1 MKKSS
6 LMGASVVAAALLAA
20 APVVA
25 PVASLATPGTQVVKA
40 DSDFSTPTLA
50 VGQKV
55 KSMSTST
62 TLRTGQAGHNGYG
75 YLNDF
80 LDRMSAILVLQSYR
94 DTQYSLKSGND
105 LTASDALKLN
115 HTNTDDY
122 ILQVNDD
129 MKYGQKGDSI
139 NALLKYFFS
148 GQSQV
153 NLGSQENFDAAGRM
167 KYTIQFD
174 YSNAIG
180 TYGYP
185 IRDQGDV
192 DRLQSDMPRNGG
204 TVTMTMQ
211 LYNAEGASLG
221 NAGLLKSTVSYNVNN
236 ARAAYVN
243 YADTLSAHVGDSAQ
257 TYGLSNSFM
266 NANGQIRDY
275 NGNDITMAAYN
286 RGAISVTPLGAKNN
300 HPNTNGNGIVN
311 GNFTRAGQYY
321 QKVVIDLRQV
331 LGSQVE
337 GWTEADWRDAVNG
350 GLITVNGQ
358 TPNINNSDANIF
370 LVTNVND
377 NTKKQT
383 VVDGTPYPGGT
394 LILKRT
400 VNVDVDQGAF
410 KTDKINGKVTVNMND
425 GMAAQVY
432 DENGK
437 QVLGR
442 ALPNKS
448 AWKTVE
454 KRTYYKDGQ
463 VFYQVST
470 NEYVKAQDVV
480 FTEYSSSSNDND
492 PLSGKVNVTKYPSK
506 VINIL
511 NDGYAAGVY
520 AINEDG
526 QGMHQVIGRFLPSGS
541 AWINQG
547 TAEVNGNLFYQVSTN
562 EWVSANSVAK

>member
-25 PVASLATPGTQVVKA
+25 PVAGLAVPGTQEVKA
-40 DSDFSTPTLA
+40 DNNNYDTHMSEVAAKFRE
-50 VGQKV
+50 
-55 KSMSTST
+55 MSTTST
-62 TLRTGQAGHNGYG
+62 VSTQGKFGTYGTVEDFISNLRSIPALAKYNSERES
-75 YLNDF
+75 LS
-80 LDRMSAILVLQSYR
+80 LDGSGADDSVLATVPLYR
-94 DTQYSLKSGND
+94 DSSDNSIVLSQAYSGGWK
-105 LTASDALKLN
+105 ASKGSPD
-115 HTNTDDY
+115 TTTD
-122 ILQVNDD
+122 
-129 MKYGQKGDSI
+129 K
-139 NALLKYFFS
+139 LLKYFFNGNKQIS
-148 GQSQV
+148 LASPE
-153 NLGSQENFDAAGRM
+153 NLAAAAKMSYTLNFE
-167 KYTIQFD
+167 YN
-174 YSNAIG
+174 SAIG
-180 TYGYP
+180 DHSYA
-185 IRDQGDV
+185 IRNANDVKNTISDLEHNGGSVTLSLQLYDGNNWSMGDV
-192 DRLQSDMPRNGG
+192 
-204 TVTMTMQ
+204 
-211 LYNAEGASLG
+211 
-221 NAGLLKSTVSYNVNN
+221 GLMKSTVKYNVANQK
-236 ARAAYVN
+236 AAYVD
-243 YADTLSAHVGDSAQ
+243 YTDTLNAHVGDSANL
-257 TYGLSNSFM
+257 YGLSNSFM
-266 NANGQIRDY
+266 NANGVIRNY
-275 NGNDITMAAYN
+275 NGEDITDSAYKA
-286 RGAISVTPLGAKNN
+286 GAIVVNSLRDSNGHVADQNGA
-300 HPNTNGNGIVN
+300 IVN
-311 GNFTRAGQYY
+311 GNFAKPGKYY
-321 QKVVIDLRQV
+321 QNIVIHLPNAGVKVP
-331 LGSQVE
+331 GN
-337 GWTEADWRDAVNG
+337 DWNAAANG
-350 GLITVNGQ
+350 GLISVNGQVPSLTNADANVYLVTASTTTVNGQ
-358 TPNINNSDANIF
+358 NYRAGD
-370 LVTNVND
+370 
-377 NTKKQT
+377 
-383 VVDGTPYPGGT
+383 

-400 VNVDVDQGAF
+400 VNVDVNQGAF

-448 AWKTVE
+448 AWKTIE

-562 EWVSANSVAK
+562 EWVSANSVVK

>member
-25 PVASLATPGTQVVKA
+25 PVASLAASGTQQVVKA
-40 DSDFSTPTLA
+40 ADYSGNMA
-50 VGQKV
+50 EVAKKV
-55 KSMSTST
+55 KDMSTVTTVYNNGDASVQGSSLNFIYNLQSIPKVLELASKPAKLDINKTAPLYIADNAIKVSDQIEAGWHLPGNDST
-62 TLRTGQAGHNGYG
+62 TA
-75 YLNDF
+75 
-80 LDRMSAILVLQSYR
+80 
-94 DTQYSLKSGND
+94 K
-105 LTASDALKLN
+105 
-115 HTNTDDY
+115 TD
-122 ILQVNDD
+122 
-129 MKYGQKGDSI
+129 
-139 NALLKYFFS
+139 ALLKYFFN
-148 GQSQV
+148 GENQV
-153 NLGSQENFDAAGRM
+153 ALATAENTAAAKNM
-167 KYTIQFD
+167 SYTISFK
-174 YSNAIG
+174 YSSAIG
-180 TYGYP
+180 NNSYYITNKN
-185 IRDQGDV
+185 DV
-192 DRLQSDMPRNGG
+192 YNVRHDLTTNGG
-204 TVTMTMQ
+204 SVTMYLQ
-211 LYNAEGASLG
+211 LFDG
-221 NAGLLKSTVSYNVNN
+221 NGKSMNDAGLMQSTVKYNVANQK
-236 ARAAYVN
+236 AAYVD
-243 YADTLSAHVGDSAQ
+243 YTDTLNAHVGDSANI
-257 TYGLSNSFM
+257 YGLSNSFV
-266 NANGQIRDY
+266 NANGVIRNY
-275 NGNDITMAAYN
+275 NGEDITDLAYKA
-286 RGAISVTPLGAKNN
+286 GAITVSQLLDINGHVAAAKAD
-300 HPNTNGNGIVN
+300 IVN
-311 GNFTRAGQYY
+311 GNFAKTGQYY
-321 QKVVIDLRQV
+321 QNVVINLSKAGVNVPGND
-331 LGSQVE
+331 
-337 GWTEADWRDAVNG
+337 WEAAAKG
-350 GLITVNGQ
+350 GLISVNGQ
-358 TPNINNSDANIF
+358 MPSITNADAKVY
-370 LVTNVND
+370 LVTAKDTIVNGQ
-377 NTKKQT
+377 KYQ
-383 VVDGTPYPGGT
+383 PGQ

-400 VNVDVDQGAF
+400 VNVDVNQGAF

-448 AWKTVE
+448 AWKTIE

-562 EWVSANSVAK
+562 EWVSANSVVK

>member
-20 APVVA
+20 APVAA
-25 PVASLATPGTQVVKA
+25 PVASLAAPGTQQVVKA
-40 DSDFSTPTLA
+40 DDYSGNMA
-50 VGQKV
+50 EVAQKV
-55 KSMSTST
+55 RDMSTVT
-62 TLRTGQAGHNGYG
+62 TVYNNGDASVPG
-75 YLNDF
+75 SSLNFIDN
-80 LDRMSAILVLQSYR
+80 LQSIPKV
-94 DTQYSLKSGND
+94 LE
-105 LTASDALKLN
+105 LASKPAKLGTDDKAAPLYIDDATNSIKLSSSVKAGWQSK
-115 HTNTDDY
+115 TGVQQNTDT
-122 ILQVNDD
+122 
-129 MKYGQKGDSI
+129 
-139 NALLKYFFS
+139 LLKYFFN
-148 GQSQV
+148 GENQV
-153 NLGSQENFDAAGRM
+153 ALATAENVAAAKNM
-167 KYTIQFD
+167 SYTISFK
-174 YSNAIG
+174 YSSAIG
-180 TYGYP
+180 DKSYYIT
-185 IRDQGDV
+185 DKNDV
-192 DRLQSDMPRNGG
+192 YNVRHDLTTNGG
-204 TVTMTMQ
+204 SVTMYLQ
-211 LYNAEGASLG
+211 LFDG
-221 NAGLLKSTVSYNVNN
+221 NGKSMNDAGLMQSTVKYNVANQK
-236 ARAAYVN
+236 AAYVD
-243 YADTLSAHVGDSAQ
+243 YTDTLNAHVGDSANI
-257 TYGLSNSFM
+257 YGLSNSFV
-266 NANGQIRDY
+266 NSNGVIRNY
-275 NGNDITMAAYN
+275 NGEDITDLAYKA
-286 RGAISVTPLGAKNN
+286 GAITVSQLLDINGHVAAAKAD
-300 HPNTNGNGIVN
+300 IVN
-311 GNFTRAGQYY
+311 GNFAKTGQYY
-321 QKVVIDLRQV
+321 QNVVINLSKAGVNVPGND
-331 LGSQVE
+331 
-337 GWTEADWRDAVNG
+337 WEAAAKG
-350 GLITVNGQ
+350 GLISVNGQMPSITNADAKVYLVTAKDTTVNG
-358 TPNINNSDANIF
+358 
-370 LVTNVND
+370 
-377 NTKKQT
+377 KKYQ
-383 VVDGTPYPGGT
+383 PGQ

-400 VNVDVDQGAF
+400 VNVDVNQGAF

>member
-25 PVASLATPGTQVVKA
+25 PVASLVAPGTQQVVKA
-40 DSDFSTPTLA
+40 ADYSGNMA
-50 VGQKV
+50 EVAQKV
-55 KSMSTST
+55 RDMSTVT
-62 TLRTGQAGHNGYG
+62 TVYNNGDASVQG
-75 YLNDF
+75 SSLNF
-80 LDRMSAILVLQSYR
+80 NYNLQSIPKV
-94 DTQYSLKSGND
+94 LE
-105 LTASDALKLN
+105 LASKPEKLG
-115 HTNTDDY
+115 TDDKAAPLY
-122 ILQVNDD
+122 ID
-129 MKYGQKGDSI
+129 G
-139 NALLKYFFS
+139 NAIKVSDKIEPGWTFPKDGTKAKTDTLLKYFFN
-148 GQSQV
+148 GENQV
-153 NLGSQENFDAAGRM
+153 ALATDENAAAAKNM
-167 KYTIQFD
+167 SYTISFK
-174 YSNAIG
+174 YSSAIG
-180 TYGYP
+180 NNSYYIT
-185 IRDQGDV
+185 DANDV
-192 DRLQSDMPRNGG
+192 YNVRHDLTTNGG
-204 TVTMTMQ
+204 SVTMYLQ
-211 LYNAEGASLG
+211 LFDG
-221 NAGLLKSTVSYNVNN
+221 NGKSMNDAGLMQSTVKYNVANQK
-236 ARAAYVN
+236 AAYVD
-243 YADTLSAHVGDSAQ
+243 YTDTLNAHVGDSANI
-257 TYGLSNSFM
+257 YGLSNSFV
-266 NANGQIRDY
+266 NANGVIRNY
-275 NGNDITMAAYN
+275 NGEDITTAAYN
-286 RGAISVTPLGAKNN
+286 AGAIGVTSLAYNN
-300 HPNTNGNGIVN
+300 THNNKVPGKAIVD
-311 GNFTRAGQYY
+311 GNFAKAGQYY
-321 QKVVIDLRQV
+321 QNIVIHLPLAGVNVPGDD
-331 LGSQVE
+331 
-337 GWTEADWRDAVNG
+337 WEAAVNG
-350 GLITVNGQ
+350 GLVSVNGQ
-358 TPNINNSDANIF
+358 VPSISNADASVY
-370 LVTNVND
+370 LVTN
-377 NTKKQT
+377 KK
-383 VVDGTPYPGGT
+383 GTTINGRKYAMGD

-400 VNVDVDQGAF
+400 VNVDVNQGAF

-480 FTEYSSSSNDND
+480 FTEYSSSSNDNN

>member
-40 DSDFSTPTLA
+40 DSEFSTPTLA

-62 TLRTGQAGHNGYG
+62 TLKTGQNSYG

-80 LDRMSAILVLQSYR
+80 LNRMSGILVLQSYR
-94 DTQYSLKSGND
+94 TNQYSFKTGPDATDAFGLTSVHDNNYNLHLNENMTFGSGANQAPIS
-105 LTASDALKLN
+105 T
-115 HTNTDDY
+115 
-122 ILQVNDD
+122 
-129 MKYGQKGDSI
+129 
-139 NALLKYFFS
+139 LLKYFFS
-148 GQSQV
+148 GEGQV
-153 NLGSQENFDAAGRM
+153 NLGSKENYDAASKM

-174 YSNAIG
+174 YSNAISNKA
-180 TYGYP
+180 YP

-204 TVTMTMQ
+204 TVTMSMQ
-211 LYNAEGASLG
+211 LYNADGISLG
-221 NAGLLKSTVSYNVNN
+221 DAGLLKSTVSYNVNN

-257 TYGLSNSFM
+257 TFGLSNSFM

-286 RGAISVTPLGAKNN
+286 NGAISVTPLGEKNG
-300 HPNTNGNGIVN
+300 HPLNTNDGVVN
-311 GNFTRAGQYY
+311 GNFTKPGQFY
-321 QKVVIDLRQV
+321 QRVVINLRNV
-331 LGSQVE
+331 LGSQVN

-358 TPNINNSDANIF
+358 APDVNNSDANVF
-370 LVTNVND
+370 LVTNTNTDVNH
-377 NTKKQT
+377 QT
-383 VVDGTPYPGGT
+383 VVDGTRYTGGT

-400 VNVDVDQGAF
+400 VNVDVNQGAF

-448 AWKTVE
+448 AWKTIE

-470 NEYVKAQDVV
+470 NEYVKAQDVT
-480 FTEYSSSSNDND
+480 FTENSSSSNSNSND
-492 PLSGKVNVTKYPSK
+492 QLSGKVNVTKYPSK

>member
-40 DSDFSTPTLA
+40 ANPTAAQAREDTIKLIQQQATGTRLVDNTHDRNHGEVGQFGNALRNNIKFLTSTKFSTPTNPVKIGSGAANVFASLA
-50 VGQKV
+50 TTDSYSLQLGTGVSDGGSETQNTSELLNYFFNGNNTV
-55 KSMSTST
+55 NLQNVYNYNAASSMYY
-62 TLRTGQAGHNGYG
+62 TLR
-75 YLNDF
+75 
-80 LDRMSAILVLQSYR
+80 
-94 DTQYSLKSGND
+94 
-105 LTASDALKLN
+105 
-115 HTNTDDY
+115 
-122 ILQVNDD
+122 
-129 MKYGQKGDSI
+129 
-139 NALLKYFFS
+139 
-148 GQSQV
+148 
-153 NLGSQENFDAAGRM
+153 
-167 KYTIQFD
+167 FD
-174 YSNAIG
+174 YSNAINNKQYQITG
-180 TYGYP
+180 TGSNDGNKVA
-185 IRDQGDV
+185 RD
-192 DRLQSDMPRNGG
+192 LATIGG
-204 TVTMTMQ
+204 TVTMTMT
-211 LYNAEGASLG
+211 LRDSVGTSLG
-221 NAGLLKSTVSYNVNN
+221 EVKSTVSYNN
-236 ARAAYVN
+236 AKISAAYVSYN
-243 YADTLSAHVGDSAQ
+243 KNLNASVGDSANQ
-257 TYGLSNSFM
+257 FQLINSFQ
-266 NANGQIRDY
+266 NAGGAIKDQ
-275 NGNDITMAAYN
+275 NGNDVLQTIVDNGGVNANAVRQLNENQGGAANNPVGDVFTDQGTYYQH
-286 RGAISVTPLGAKNN
+286 ISLNL
-300 HPNTNGNGIVN
+300 
-311 GNFTRAGQYY
+311 RAGG
-321 QKVVIDLRQV
+321 VQV
-331 LGSQVE
+331 PGN
-337 GWTEADWRDAVNG
+337 DWAAAVRN
-350 GLITVNGQ
+350 GLITVNGE
-358 TPNINNSDANIF
+358 TPSLTNADADAYM
-370 LVTNVND
+370 VTAANGTD
-377 NTKKQT
+377 I
-383 VVDGTPYPGGT
+383 DGQHYGNGT
-394 LILKRT
+394 LVLKRT
-400 VNVDVDQGAF
+400 INVGQAQGNF

-448 AWKTVE
+448 AWKTIE

-511 NDGYAAGVY
+511 NDSHAAGVY

-526 QGMHQVIGRFLPSGS
+526 QGMHQVIGRFLPAGS

>member
-40 DSDFSTPTLA
+40 DVDYTSQAASKIT
-50 VGQKV
+50 
-55 KSMSTST
+55 SMSTDT
-62 TLRTGQAGHNGYG
+62 NITAGDHYG
-75 YLNDF
+75 HLNDF
-80 LDRMSAILVLQSYR
+80 NDQLNSLEDLLSYR
-94 DTQYSLKSGND
+94 QNLHQFTENPA
-105 LTASDALKLN
+105 TSDAFMLTTLS
-115 HTNTDDY
+115 HSGW
-122 ILQVNDD
+122 ILQTNPR
-129 MKYGQKGDSI
+129 MMHTKGTTSQPLDW
-139 NALLKYFFS
+139 LLKYFFS
-148 GQSQV
+148 GSNQV
-153 NLGSQENFDAAGRM
+153 NLGSQENYSAASKM
-167 KYTIQFD
+167 SYTLQFK
-174 YSNAIG
+174 YSNAINNVNYDIISADDVG
-180 TYGYP
+180 HVQ
-185 IRDQGDV
+185 RDLRD
-192 DRLQSDMPRNGG
+192 NGG
-204 TVTMTMQ
+204 TVTMLMQ
-211 LYNAEGASLG
+211 LYDGA
-221 NAGLLKSTVSYNVNN
+221 NKPIENNGLLKSTVSYNVNN

-257 TYGLSNSFM
+257 TFGLSNSFM

-286 RGAISVTPLGAKNN
+286 KGAISVTPLGAKNQ
-300 HPNTNGNGIVN
+300 HPTNVDDGIVN
-311 GNFTRAGQYY
+311 GNFTKPGQFY
-321 QKVVIDLRQV
+321 QRVVIDLQSV
-331 LGSQVE
+331 LGDQAAN
-337 GWTEADWRDAVNG
+337 WTTQDWEAAVNG

-358 TPNINNSDANIF
+358 TPNVNNSDANVF
-370 LVTNVND
+370 LVTNTD
-377 NTKKQT
+377 TKHPT
-383 VVDGTPYPGGT
+383 VVDGTRYPAGR

-400 VNVDVDQGAF
+400 VNVDVNQGAF
-410 KTDKINGKVTVNMND
+410 KTDKINGVVTVNMND

-448 AWKTVE
+448 AWKSFE

-470 NEYVKAQDVV
+470 NEYVKAQDVTY
-480 FTEYSSSSNDND
+480 TEKSSSSNSNSND
-492 PLSGKVNVTKYPSK
+492 QLSGKVNVTKYPSK

-511 NDGYAAGVY
+511 NDSHAAGVY

-526 QGMHQVIGRFLPSGS
+526 QGMHQVIGRFLPAGS

>member
-40 DSDFSTPTLA
+40 DVDYTSQAASKIT
-50 VGQKV
+50 
-55 KSMSTST
+55 SMSTDT
-62 TLRTGQAGHNGYG
+62 NITAGDNYG
-75 YLNDF
+75 HLNDF
-80 LDRMSAILVLQSYR
+80 NDQLNSLADLLSYR
-94 DTQYSLKSGND
+94 QNLHQFTEAPTARDAFKLTTKGSNFILQTND
-105 LTASDALKLN
+105 AMI
-115 HTNTDDY
+115 HTNTEKQ
-122 ILQVNDD
+122 QV
-129 MKYGQKGDSI
+129 
-139 NALLKYFFS
+139 AWLLKYFFS
-148 GQSQV
+148 GSNQV
-153 NLGSQENFDAAGRM
+153 NLGSQENYNAAAKM
-167 KYTIQFD
+167 SYTIQFK
-174 YSNAIG
+174 YSNAINNVS
-180 TYGYP
+180 YD
-185 IRDQGDV
+185 IISDGDV
-192 DRLQSDMPRNGG
+192 GRVQTDLRNNGG
-204 TVTMTMQ
+204 TVTMFMQ
-211 LYNAEGASLG
+211 LYDGA
-221 NAGLLKSTVSYNVNN
+221 NKPIENNGLLKSTVSYNVNN

-243 YADTLSAHVGDSAQ
+243 YADTLSAHVGDSAE
-257 TYGLSNSFM
+257 TYGLTNSFM
-266 NANGQIRDY
+266 NANGKIRDY
-275 NGNDITMAAYN
+275 NGNDITTAAYN
-286 RGAISVTPLGAKNN
+286 NGAITVSQLAAKNV
-300 HPNTNGNGIVN
+300 HPILGEDNGILN
-311 GNFTRAGQYY
+311 GNFTKPGQYY
-321 QKVVIDLRQV
+321 QKIVINLPKTGLINIDNWEDVVK
-331 LGSQVE
+331 
-337 GWTEADWRDAVNG
+337 G
-350 GLITVNGQ
+350 GLVSVNGQ
-358 TPNINNSDANIF
+358 APSITNSDANVY
-370 LVTNVND
+370 LVTAD
-377 NTKKQT
+377 NT
-383 VVDGTPYPGGT
+383 VIDGKTYQPGD

-400 VNVDVDQGAF
+400 VNVDTDQGAF

-448 AWKTVE
+448 AWKTIE

-547 TAEVNGNLFYQVSTN
+547 TAEVNGHLFYQVSTN
-562 EWVSANSVAK
+562 EWVSSNSVVK

>member
-40 DSDFSTPTLA
+40 ANPTAAQAREDTVNLIQQQATGTRLVDNTNDNNHGEVGQFGNALKNNIKFLTSTKFSTPTNP
-50 VGQKV
+50 V
-55 KSMSTST
+55 KIGST
-62 TLRTGQAGHNGYG
+62 TDNSVFKAT
-75 YLNDF
+75 
-80 LDRMSAILVLQSYR
+80 S
-94 DTQYSLKSGND
+94 
-105 LTASDALKLN
+105 
-115 HTNTDDY
+115 
-122 ILQVNDD
+122 
-129 MKYGQKGDSI
+129 
-139 NALLKYFFS
+139 
-148 GQSQV
+148 
-153 NLGSQENFDAAGRM
+153 DAAGYSLQLGNGTSDGVTGENVHPENLLNYFFNGNNTVNLQNVYNYNAASDM
-167 KYTIQFD
+167 YYTLRFD
-174 YSNAIG
+174 YSNAINNKQYQIIG
-180 TYGYP
+180 TGSNDGSKVA
-185 IRDQGDV
+185 RD
-192 DRLQSDMPRNGG
+192 LATMGG
-204 TVTMTMQ
+204 TVTMTMT
-211 LYNAEGASLG
+211 LRDSVGTSLG
-221 NAGLLKSTVSYNVNN
+221 EVKSTVSYNN
-236 ARAAYVN
+236 AKISAAYVSYN
-243 YADTLSAHVGDSAQ
+243 KNLNASVGDSANQ
-257 TYGLSNSFM
+257 FKLVNSFQ
-266 NANGQIRDY
+266 NAGGAIKDQ
-275 NGNDITMAAYN
+275 NGNDILQTIVDNGGVYANAVRQLNENTGGAANNPVGDVFTDQGTYYQH
-286 RGAISVTPLGAKNN
+286 ISLNL
-300 HPNTNGNGIVN
+300 
-311 GNFTRAGQYY
+311 RAGR
-321 QKVVIDLRQV
+321 VQV
-331 LGSQVE
+331 PGN
-337 GWTEADWRDAVNG
+337 DWAAAVRN
-350 GLITVNGQ
+350 GLITVNGE
-358 TPNINNSDANIF
+358 TPS
-370 LVTNVND
+370 LTNVD
-377 NTKKQT
+377 ADAYMVTAT
-383 VVDGTPYPGGT
+383 DGTNIDGQHYGNGT
-394 LILKRT
+394 LVLKRT
-400 VNVDVDQGAF
+400 INVGQAQGNF

>member
-40 DSDFSTPTLA
+40 DVDYTSQAASKIT
-50 VGQKV
+50 
-55 KSMSTST
+55 SMSTDT
-62 TLRTGQAGHNGYG
+62 NITAGDNYG
-75 YLNDF
+75 HLNDF
-80 LDRMSAILVLQSYR
+80 NNQLNSLTDLLSYR
-94 DTQYSLKSGND
+94 QNLHQFTENP
-105 LTASDALKLN
+105 TTSDAFKLTTQGSN
-115 HTNTDDY
+115 F
-122 ILQVNDD
+122 ILQTNDK
-129 MKYGQKGDSI
+129 MIHANTENQQV
-139 NALLKYFFS
+139 AWLLKYFFS
-148 GQSQV
+148 GSNQV
-153 NLGSQENFDAAGRM
+153 NLGSQENYNAASKM
-167 KYTIQFD
+167 SYTLQFK
-174 YSNAIG
+174 YSNAINNVNYDIISAADVG
-180 TYGYP
+180 HVQ
-185 IRDQGDV
+185 RD
-192 DRLQSDMPRNGG
+192 LSDNGG
-204 TVTMTMQ
+204 TVTMLMQ
-211 LYNAEGASLG
+211 LYDGA
-221 NAGLLKSTVSYNVNN
+221 NKPIENNGLLKSTVSYNVNN

-257 TYGLSNSFM
+257 TFGLSNSFM

-286 RGAISVTPLGAKNN
+286 RGAISVTPLGAKNQ
-300 HPNTNGNGIVN
+300 HPTNVDNGIVN
-311 GNFTRAGQYY
+311 GNFTRSGQYY

-331 LGSQVE
+331 LGSQVD

-358 TPNINNSDANIF
+358 IPNINNSDANVF
-370 LVTNVND
+370 LVTHVD
-377 NTKKQT
+377 NNTSNQT

-448 AWKTVE
+448 AWKTIE

-480 FTEYSSSSNDND
+480 FTEYSSSSNSNSND
-492 PLSGKVNVTKYPSK
+492 QLSGKVNVTKYPSK

-511 NDGYAAGVY
+511 NDSHAAGVY

-526 QGMHQVIGRFLPSGS
+526 QGMHQVIGRFLPAGS

>member
-25 PVASLATPGTQVVKA
+25 PVAGLAVPGTQEVKA
-40 DSDFSTPTLA
+40 DDNNYDTHMSEVAAKFRE
-50 VGQKV
+50 
-55 KSMSTST
+55 MSTTST
-62 TLRTGQAGHNGYG
+62 VSTQGKFGDYGTVEDFVSNLRSIPALAKYNSERASLSPDKATA
-75 YLNDF
+75 
-80 LDRMSAILVLQSYR
+80 SASALAAVPLYR
-94 DTQYSLKSGND
+94 DSTDNSIVLSQTYSGGWKVNKED
-105 LTASDALKLN
+105 PYIM
-115 HTNTDDY
+115 TD
-122 ILQVNDD
+122 
-129 MKYGQKGDSI
+129 K
-139 NALLKYFFS
+139 LLKYFFNGNNQIS
-148 GQSQV
+148 LASP
-153 NLGSQENFDAAGRM
+153 ENVAAAAKM
-167 KYTIQFD
+167 SYTLNFE
-174 YSNAIG
+174 YNSAIG
-180 TYGYP
+180 DHSYA
-185 IRDQGDV
+185 IRNANDVKNTISDLEHNGGSVTLSLQLYDGNNWPMGDV
-192 DRLQSDMPRNGG
+192 
-204 TVTMTMQ
+204 
-211 LYNAEGASLG
+211 
-221 NAGLLKSTVSYNVNN
+221 GLMKSTVKYNVANQK
-236 ARAAYVN
+236 AAYVD
-243 YADTLSAHVGDSAQ
+243 YTDTLNAHVGDSANL
-257 TYGLSNSFM
+257 YGLSNSFM
-266 NANGQIRDY
+266 NANGVIRNY
-275 NGNDITMAAYN
+275 NGEDITDSAYKA
-286 RGAISVTPLGAKNN
+286 GAIVVNSLRDSNGHVADQNGA
-300 HPNTNGNGIVN
+300 IVN
-311 GNFTRAGQYY
+311 GNFAKPGKYY
-321 QKVVIDLRQV
+321 QNIVIHLPNAGVKVP
-331 LGSQVE
+331 GN
-337 GWTEADWRDAVNG
+337 DWNAAANG
-350 GLITVNGQ
+350 GLISVNGQVPSLTNADANVYLVTASTTTVNGQ
-358 TPNINNSDANIF
+358 NYRAGD
-370 LVTNVND
+370 
-377 NTKKQT
+377 
-383 VVDGTPYPGGT
+383 

-400 VNVDVDQGAF
+400 VNVDVNQGAF

>member
-25 PVASLATPGTQVVKA
+25 PVAGLAVPGTQEVKA
-40 DSDFSTPTLA
+40 DNNNYDTHMSEVASKFRE
-50 VGQKV
+50 
-55 KSMSTST
+55 MSTTST
-62 TLRTGQAGHNGYG
+62 VSTQGEFGTYGTVEDFISNLRSIPALAKYNSERASLSLDANTAGADLSSVPLYRNSTNHQNSVVLSSAYQGGWTADTGAV
-75 YLNDF
+75 
-80 LDRMSAILVLQSYR
+80 M
-94 DTQYSLKSGND
+94 
-105 LTASDALKLN
+105 
-115 HTNTDDY
+115 TD
-122 ILQVNDD
+122 
-129 MKYGQKGDSI
+129 K
-139 NALLKYFFS
+139 LLKYFFNGNDQIS
-148 GQSQV
+148 LASP
-153 NLGSQENFDAAGRM
+153 ENMAAAAKM
-167 KYTIQFD
+167 SYTLNFE
-174 YSNAIG
+174 YNSAIG
-180 TYGYP
+180 DHSYA
-185 IRDQGDV
+185 IRNANDV
-192 DRLQSDMPRNGG
+192 KNTISDLEHNGG
-204 TVTMTMQ
+204 SVTLSLQ
-211 LYNAEGASLG
+211 LYDG
-221 NAGLLKSTVSYNVNN
+221 NNWSMGDAGLMKSTVKYNVVNQK
-236 ARAAYVN
+236 AAYVD
-243 YADTLSAHVGDSAQ
+243 YTDTLNAHVGDSANL
-257 TYGLSNSFM
+257 YGLSNSFV
-266 NANGQIRDY
+266 NANGVIRNY
-275 NGNDITMAAYN
+275 NGEDITDSAYKA
-286 RGAISVTPLGAKNN
+286 GAIVVNPLRDSNGHKANQSGA
-300 HPNTNGNGIVN
+300 IVN
-311 GNFTRAGQYY
+311 GNFAKPGKYY
-321 QKVVIDLRQV
+321 QNIVIHLPNAGVKVPGND
-331 LGSQVE
+331 
-337 GWTEADWRDAVNG
+337 WEAAANG
-350 GLITVNGQ
+350 GLVSVNGQ
-358 TPNINNSDANIF
+358 VPSVTNADANVY
-370 LVTNVND
+370 LVTNSKHKTNVNGQD
-377 NTKKQT
+377 YSAG
-383 VVDGTPYPGGT
+383 D

-400 VNVDVDQGAF
+400 VNVDVNQGAF

-448 AWKTVE
+448 AWKTIE

-562 EWVSANSVAK
+562 EWVSANSVVK

>member
-40 DSDFSTPTLA
+40 DNDFSTPTLA

-62 TLRTGQAGHNGYG
+62 TLRTGQNSYG

-80 LDRMSAILVLQSYR
+80 LTHMSAILVLQSYR
-94 DTQYSLKSGND
+94 DTQYPFKVNPGAS
-105 LTASDALKLN
+105 TSDALMLN
-115 HTNTDDY
+115 NPSANDY
-122 ILQVNDD
+122 ILQVNDG
-129 MKYGQKGDSI
+129 MTYGEGGTSI
-139 NALLKYFFS
+139 DTLLKYFFS
-148 GQSQV
+148 GQGQV
-153 NLGSQENFDAAGRM
+153 NLGSQENFDAAARM

-192 DRLQSDMPRNGG
+192 DRLQADMPRNGG
-204 TVTMTMQ
+204 TVTMSVQ
-211 LYNAEGASLG
+211 LYNADGISLG
-221 NAGLLKSTVSYNVNN
+221 DAGLLKSTVSYNVNN

-300 HPNTNGNGIVN
+300 HPDTTANGIVN

-331 LGSQVE
+331 LGSQVD
-337 GWTEADWRDAVNG
+337 GWTEADWRDAVKG

-358 TPNINNSDANIF
+358 TPDVNNSDANIF
-370 LVTNVND
+370 LVTKVNNNRD
-377 NTKKQT
+377 QQT

-400 VNVDVDQGAF
+400 VNVDVNQGAF
-410 KTDKINGKVTVNMND
+410 KTDKINGVVTVNMND

-448 AWKTVE
+448 AWKSFE

-470 NEYVKAQDVV
+470 NEYVKAQDVTY
-480 FTEYSSSSNDND
+480 TEKSSSSNSNSND
-492 PLSGKVNVTKYPSK
+492 QLSGKVNVTKYPSK

-511 NDGYAAGVY
+511 NDSHAAGVY

-526 QGMHQVIGRFLPSGS
+526 QGMHQVIGRFLPAGS

>member
-40 DSDFSTPTLA
+40 ADDNMVEVAKKVTGMGTTTTLVNRGENTSVYGSLYDFNARVGSVPTLA
-50 VGQKV
+50 G
-55 KSMSTST
+55 
-62 TLRTGQAGHNGYG
+62 LRTAKTPFSQGETNSNPLFIARDNNNWRIQLSNTMTKRGNNAEH
-75 YLNDF
+75 
-80 LDRMSAILVLQSYR
+80 VLW
-94 DTQYSLKSGND
+94 
-105 LTASDALKLN
+105 
-115 HTNTDDY
+115 
-122 ILQVNDD
+122 
-129 MKYGQKGDSI
+129 
-139 NALLKYFFS
+139 LLRYFFN
-148 GQSQV
+148 GQNQI
-153 NLGSQENFDAAGRM
+153 NLGTQANYEAAQKM
-167 KYTIQFD
+167 SYTLQFD

-185 IRDQGDV
+185 IRDDEDAARV
-192 DRLQSDMPRNGG
+192 VSDLRNNGG
-204 TVTMTMQ
+204 KVTMSLQ
-211 LYNAEGASLG
+211 LYDG
-221 NAGLLKSTVSYNVNN
+221 NGDSMGDAGLLKSIVQYNVNN
-236 ARAAYVN
+236 NRAAYVN
-243 YADTLSAHVGDSAQ
+243 YSDTLNAHVGDSADL
-257 TYGLSNSFM
+257 YGLSNSFM

-286 RGAISVTPLGAKNN
+286 NGAISVTPL
-300 HPNTNGNGIVN
+300 HDINGHLVSQSGNIVD
-311 GNFTRAGQYY
+311 GNFTKPGQYF
-321 QKVVIDLRQV
+321 QRVIVNLHNV
-331 LGSQVE
+331 LGAQAANWNSDQ
-337 GWTEADWRDAVNG
+337 WLDAVKG
-350 GLITVNGQ
+350 GLISVNGQ
-358 TPNINNSDANIF
+358 TPSVTNADANVY
-370 LVTNVND
+370 LA
-377 NTKKQT
+377 TKDAR
-383 VVDGTPYPGGT
+383 VDGADYVAGD

-400 VNVDVDQGAF
+400 VNVDVNQGAF

-448 AWKTVE
+448 AWKTIE

-492 PLSGKVNVTKYPSK
+492 PLSGKVNVTKYPNK

-562 EWVSANSVAK
+562 EWVSSNSVVK

>member
-40 DSDFSTPTLA
+40 ADDNMVEVAKKVTGMGTTTTLVNRGENTSVYGSLYDFNARVGSVPTLA
-50 VGQKV
+50 G
-55 KSMSTST
+55 
-62 TLRTGQAGHNGYG
+62 LRTAKTPFSQGETNSNPLFIARDNNNWRIQLSNTMMKRGNNAEH
-75 YLNDF
+75 
-80 LDRMSAILVLQSYR
+80 VLW
-94 DTQYSLKSGND
+94 
-105 LTASDALKLN
+105 
-115 HTNTDDY
+115 
-122 ILQVNDD
+122 
-129 MKYGQKGDSI
+129 
-139 NALLKYFFS
+139 LLRYFFN
-148 GQSQV
+148 GQNQI
-153 NLGSQENFDAAGRM
+153 NLGTQANYEAAQKM
-167 KYTIQFD
+167 SYTLQFD

-185 IRDQGDV
+185 IRDDEDAARV
-192 DRLQSDMPRNGG
+192 VSDLRNNGG
-204 TVTMTMQ
+204 KVTMSLQ
-211 LYNAEGASLG
+211 LYDG
-221 NAGLLKSTVSYNVNN
+221 NGDSMGDAGLLKSIVQYNVNN
-236 ARAAYVN
+236 NRAAYVN
-243 YADTLSAHVGDSAQ
+243 YSDTLNAHVGDSADL
-257 TYGLSNSFM
+257 YGLSNSFM

-286 RGAISVTPLGAKNN
+286 NGAISVTPL
-300 HPNTNGNGIVN
+300 HDINGHLASQSGNIVD
-311 GNFTRAGQYY
+311 GNFTKPGQYF
-321 QKVVIDLRQV
+321 QRVIVNLHNV
-331 LGSQVE
+331 LGAQAANWNSDQ
-337 GWTEADWRDAVNG
+337 WLDAVKG
-350 GLITVNGQ
+350 GLISVNGQ
-358 TPNINNSDANIF
+358 TPSVTNADANVY
-370 LVTNVND
+370 LA
-377 NTKKQT
+377 TKG
-383 VVDGTPYPGGT
+383 VRVDGADYVAGD

-400 VNVDVDQGAF
+400 VNVDVNQGAF

-448 AWKTVE
+448 AWKTIE

-492 PLSGKVNVTKYPSK
+492 PLSGKVNVTKYPNK

-547 TAEVNGNLFYQVSTN
+547 TAEVNGHLFYQVSTN
-562 EWVSANSVAK
+562 EWVSSNSVVK

>member
-40 DSDFSTPTLA
+40 ADDNMVEVAKKVTGMGTTTTLVNRGENTSVYGSLYDFNARVGSVPTLA
-50 VGQKV
+50 G
-55 KSMSTST
+55 
-62 TLRTGQAGHNGYG
+62 LRTAKTPFSQGETNSNPLFIARDNNNWRIQLSNTMTKRGNNAEH
-75 YLNDF
+75 
-80 LDRMSAILVLQSYR
+80 VLW
-94 DTQYSLKSGND
+94 
-105 LTASDALKLN
+105 
-115 HTNTDDY
+115 
-122 ILQVNDD
+122 
-129 MKYGQKGDSI
+129 
-139 NALLKYFFS
+139 LLRYFFN
-148 GQSQV
+148 GQNQI
-153 NLGSQENFDAAGRM
+153 NLGTQANYEAAQKM
-167 KYTIQFD
+167 SYTLQFD

-185 IRDQGDV
+185 IRDDADAARV
-192 DRLQSDMPRNGG
+192 VSDLRNNGG
-204 TVTMTMQ
+204 KVTMSLQ
-211 LYNAEGASLG
+211 LYDG
-221 NAGLLKSTVSYNVNN
+221 NGDSMGDAGLLKSIVQYNVNN
-236 ARAAYVN
+236 NRAAYVN
-243 YADTLSAHVGDSAQ
+243 YSDTLNAHVGDSADL
-257 TYGLSNSFM
+257 YGLSNSFM

-286 RGAISVTPLGAKNN
+286 NGAISVTPLRDI
-300 HPNTNGNGIVN
+300 NGHLVSQSGNIVD
-311 GNFTRAGQYY
+311 GNFTKPGQYF
-321 QKVVIDLRQV
+321 QRVIVNLHNV
-331 LGSQVE
+331 LGAQAANWNSDQ
-337 GWTEADWRDAVNG
+337 WLDAVKG
-350 GLITVNGQ
+350 GLISVNGQ
-358 TPNINNSDANIF
+358 TPSVTNADANVY
-370 LVTNVND
+370 LA
-377 NTKKQT
+377 TKDAR
-383 VVDGTPYPGGT
+383 VDGADYVAGD

-400 VNVDVDQGAF
+400 VNVDVNQGAF

-448 AWKTVE
+448 AWKTIE

-492 PLSGKVNVTKYPSK
+492 PLSGKVNVTKYPNK

-562 EWVSANSVAK
+562 EWVSSNSVVK

>member
-40 DSDFSTPTLA
+40 ADDNMVEVAKKVTGMGTTTTLVNRGENTSVYGSLYDFSARVGSVPTLA
-50 VGQKV
+50 G
-55 KSMSTST
+55 
-62 TLRTGQAGHNGYG
+62 LRTAKTPFSQGETNSNPLFIA
-75 YLNDF
+75 NDGNNWRIQ
-80 LDRMSAILVLQSYR
+80 LSNQMMKRGSGSEHVLW
-94 DTQYSLKSGND
+94 
-105 LTASDALKLN
+105 
-115 HTNTDDY
+115 
-122 ILQVNDD
+122 
-129 MKYGQKGDSI
+129 
-139 NALLKYFFS
+139 LLRYFFN
-148 GQSQV
+148 GQNQI
-153 NLGSQENFDAAGRM
+153 NLGTQANYEAAQKM
-167 KYTIQFD
+167 SYTLQFD

-185 IRDQGDV
+185 IRDDGDAARV
-192 DRLQSDMPRNGG
+192 VSDLRNNGG
-204 TVTMTMQ
+204 KVTMSLQ
-211 LYNAEGASLG
+211 LYDG
-221 NAGLLKSTVSYNVNN
+221 NGDSMGDAGLLKSTVQYNVNN
-236 ARAAYVN
+236 NRAAYVN
-243 YADTLSAHVGDSAQ
+243 YSDTLNAHVGDSADL
-257 TYGLSNSFM
+257 YGLSNSFM

-286 RGAISVTPLGAKNN
+286 SGAISVTPL
-300 HPNTNGNGIVN
+300 HDINGHLASQSGNIVD
-311 GNFTRAGQYY
+311 GNFTKPGQYY
-321 QKVVIDLRQV
+321 QRVVVDLHNV
-331 LGSQVE
+331 LGAQAANWNSDQ
-337 GWTEADWRDAVNG
+337 WLDAVKG
-350 GLITVNGQ
+350 GLISVNGQ
-358 TPNINNSDANIF
+358 TPSVTNADANVY
-370 LVTNVND
+370 LATKNVR
-377 NTKKQT
+377 
-383 VVDGTPYPGGT
+383 VDGADYVAGD

-400 VNVDVDQGAF
+400 VNVDVNQGAF
-410 KTDKINGKVTVNMND
+410 KTDKINGVVTVNMND

-448 AWKTVE
+448 AWKSFE

-470 NEYVKAQDVV
+470 NEYVKAQDVT
-480 FTEYSSSSNDND
+480 FTEKSSSSNSNSND
-492 PLSGKVNVTKYPSK
+492 QLSGKVNVTKYPSK

-511 NDGYAAGVY
+511 NDGHVTPVY

-526 QGMHQVIGRFLPSGS
+526 QGMHEVLGRYLPAGS

-562 EWVSANSVAK
+562 EWVSANSIVK

>member
-1 MKKSS
+1 MTNKKGTTINGRKYA
-6 LMGASVVAAALLAA
+6 MG
-20 APVVA
+20 
-25 PVASLATPGTQVVKA
+25 
-40 DSDFSTPTLA
+40 D
-50 VGQKV
+50 
-55 KSMSTST
+55 
-62 TLRTGQAGHNGYG
+62 
-75 YLNDF
+75 
-80 LDRMSAILVLQSYR
+80 
-94 DTQYSLKSGND
+94 
-105 LTASDALKLN
+105 
-115 HTNTDDY
+115 
-122 ILQVNDD
+122 
-129 MKYGQKGDSI
+129 
-139 NALLKYFFS
+139 
-148 GQSQV
+148 
-153 NLGSQENFDAAGRM
+153 
-167 KYTIQFD
+167 
-174 YSNAIG
+174 
-180 TYGYP
+180 
-185 IRDQGDV
+185 
-192 DRLQSDMPRNGG
+192 
-204 TVTMTMQ
+204 
-211 LYNAEGASLG
+211 
-221 NAGLLKSTVSYNVNN
+221 
-236 ARAAYVN
+236 
-243 YADTLSAHVGDSAQ
+243 
-257 TYGLSNSFM
+257 
-266 NANGQIRDY
+266 
-275 NGNDITMAAYN
+275 
-286 RGAISVTPLGAKNN
+286 
-300 HPNTNGNGIVN
+300 
-311 GNFTRAGQYY
+311 
-321 QKVVIDLRQV
+321 
-331 LGSQVE
+331 
-337 GWTEADWRDAVNG
+337 
-350 GLITVNGQ
+350 
-358 TPNINNSDANIF
+358 
-370 LVTNVND
+370 
-377 NTKKQT
+377 
-383 VVDGTPYPGGT
+383 

-400 VNVDVDQGAF
+400 VNVDVNQGAF

>member
-20 APVVA
+20 APVVVPA
-25 PVASLATPGTQVVKA
+25 ASLAMPGTQVVKA
-40 DSDFSTPTLA
+40 AEYDSNMA
-50 VGQKV
+50 EVAQKV
-55 KSMSTST
+55 KSMSTT
-62 TLRTGQAGHNGYG
+62 TNIKNDGDGYG
-75 YLNDF
+75 TLTNFSDNLLAITRLYPATSSRTPFVVANGDKEVLKNNPIVIND
-80 LDRMSAILVLQSYR
+80 SAGTSNIQLS
-94 DTQYSLKSGND
+94 DTFVGNESPNIS
-105 LTASDALKLN
+105 ASN
-115 HTNTDDY
+115 
-122 ILQVNDD
+122 
-129 MKYGQKGDSI
+129 
-139 NALLKYFFS
+139 LLKYFFS
-148 GQSQV
+148 GNNQV
-153 NLGSQENFDAAGRM
+153 ELTTSDNAKAALKM
-167 KYTIQFD
+167 SYSLKFV

-180 TYGYP
+180 NQSYEISTG
-185 IRDQGDV
+185 RDAKNAATD
-192 DRLQSDMPRNGG
+192 LKNNGG
-204 TVTMTMQ
+204 SVTLYMQ
-211 LYNAEGASLG
+211 LYDG
-221 NAGLLKSTVSYNVNN
+221 NGNSMGDSGLLKSTVQYNVNN
-236 ARAAYVN
+236 QRAAYVD
-243 YADTLSAHVGDSAQ
+243 YTDTLNAHVGDSANKYVL
-257 TYGLSNSFM
+257 TNSFV
-266 NANGQIRDY
+266 NSNGVIRNY
-275 NGNDITMAAYN
+275 NGEDITDLAYKA
-286 RGAISVTPLGAKNN
+286 GAITVGQLLDINGHAEAAK
-300 HPNTNGNGIVN
+300 TDIVN
-311 GNFTRAGQYY
+311 GNFAKTGQYY
-321 QKVVIDLRQV
+321 QNVVINLSKAGVNVPGND
-331 LGSQVE
+331 
-337 GWTEADWRDAVNG
+337 WEAAAKG
-350 GLITVNGQ
+350 GLISVNGQMPSITNADAKVYLVTAKDTTVNGQ
-358 TPNINNSDANIF
+358 TY
-370 LVTNVND
+370 
-377 NTKKQT
+377 Q
-383 VVDGTPYPGGT
+383 PGQ

>member
-25 PVASLATPGTQVVKA
+25 PVAGLATSGTQLVKA
-40 DSDFSTPTLA
+40 DDNNSDSHMA
-50 VGQKV
+50 EVAKKV
-55 KSMSTST
+55 QEMSTNSIIST
-62 TLRTGQAGHNGYG
+62 AGKFGEYG
-75 YLNDF
+75 TVNDF
-80 LDRMSAILVLQSYR
+80 IYNLQSIPALSKFNVNPASLSASASSSATPMYR
-94 DTQYSLKSGND
+94 DTANNSLVLSDLYTGFNDGGNQRS
-105 LTASDALKLN
+105 AAL
-115 HTNTDDY
+115 
-122 ILQVNDD
+122 
-129 MKYGQKGDSI
+129 
-139 NALLKYFFS
+139 LLKYFFN
-148 GQSQV
+148 GNQQV
-153 NLGSQENFDAAGRM
+153 SLVSPENINAAAKM
-167 KYTIQFD
+167 SYTLNFKY
-174 YSNAIG
+174 SSAIG
-180 TYGYP
+180 DKSYYITNKN
-185 IRDQGDV
+185 DV
-192 DRLQSDMPRNGG
+192 YNVRHDLTTNGG
-204 TVTMTMQ
+204 SVTMYLQ
-211 LYNAEGASLG
+211 LFDG
-221 NAGLLKSTVSYNVNN
+221 NDKSMGDAGLMQSTVKYNVANQK
-236 ARAAYVN
+236 AAYVD
-243 YADTLSAHVGDSAQ
+243 YTDTLNAHVGDSAYV
-257 TYGLSNSFM
+257 YGLSNSFV
-266 NANGQIRDY
+266 NANGVIRNY
-275 NGNDITMAAYN
+275 NGEDITTAAYN
-286 RGAISVTPLGAKNN
+286 AGAIGVTSLAYDNTHNN
-300 HPNTNGNGIVN
+300 KVPGKDIVD
-311 GNFTRAGQYY
+311 GNFAKAGQYY
-321 QKVVIDLRQV
+321 QNIVIHLPLAGVNVPGGD
-331 LGSQVE
+331 
-337 GWTEADWRDAVNG
+337 WEAAVNG
-350 GLITVNGQ
+350 GLVSVNGQ
-358 TPNINNSDANIF
+358 VPSISNADASVY
-370 LVTNVND
+370 LVTN
-377 NTKKQT
+377 KK
-383 VVDGTPYPGGT
+383 GTTINGRKYAMGD

-400 VNVDVDQGAF
+400 VNVDVNQGAF

-448 AWKTVE
+448 AWKTIE

>member
-40 DSDFSTPTLA
+40 AVSSGTATVAQKISAMSTDTTIGAGANYGQLGDFSTQLSAIPYFSDFSDFGRSQHKFVLPAPANANEPTQPFHLVDSGDTHA
-50 VGQKV
+50 LQ
-55 KSMSTST
+55 
-62 TLRTGQAGHNGYG
+62 LNNYFPAGHEG
-75 YLNDF
+75 
-80 LDRMSAILVLQSYR
+80 A
-94 DTQYSLKSGND
+94 GN
-105 LTASDALKLN
+105 S
-115 HTNTDDY
+115 
-122 ILQVNDD
+122 
-129 MKYGQKGDSI
+129 
-139 NALLKYFFS
+139 LLKYFFN
-148 GQSQV
+148 GQNQV
-153 NLGSQENFDAAGRM
+153 NLISADNVAAAQNM
-167 KYTIQFD
+167 YYTIRFE
-174 YSNAIG
+174 YSNAINSYSYWIN
-180 TYGYP
+180 TAADVTQVR
-185 IRDQGDV
+185 RD
-192 DRLQSDMPRNGG
+192 LANNGG
-204 TVTMTMQ
+204 TVTMFMQ
-211 LYNAEGASLG
+211 LYDGEQQPITTN
-221 NAGLLKSTVSYNVNN
+221 GLLKSTVSYNANVN
-236 ARAAYVN
+236 RAAYVN
-243 YADTLSAHVGDSAQ
+243 YTDTLTAHVGDSANI
-257 TYGLSNSFM
+257 YNLVNSFI

-275 NGNDITMAAYN
+275 NGNDITTTAFN
-286 RGAISVTPLGAKNN
+286 NNAISVTQLGARNQ
-300 HPNTNGNGIVN
+300 HPTNGDDGIVN
-311 GNFTRAGQYY
+311 GNFTRAGKYY
-321 QKVVIDLRQV
+321 QRVVINLRNV
-331 LGSQVE
+331 LGGQAAR
-337 GWTEADWRDAVNG
+337 WTTDQWQDAVRG

-358 TPNINNSDANIF
+358 TPDVNNSDANVF
-370 LVTNVND
+370 LTTNTVN
-377 NTKKQT
+377 TT
-383 VVDGTPYPGGT
+383 TVDGHAYRAGQ

-448 AWKTVE
+448 AWKTIE

-480 FTEYSSSSNDND
+480 FTEYSSSSNSNSND
-492 PLSGKVNVTKYPSK
+492 QLSGKVNVTKYPSK

-511 NDGYAAGVY
+511 NDSHAAGVY

-526 QGMHQVIGRFLPSGS
+526 QGMHQVIGRFLPAGS